1 MKREKTV
8 RIPIKITKMG
18 NNTSFTIKKDI
29 AQSLKMQHGQTW
41 LIELVEKIGDE
52 VGIQT

>member
-1 MKREKTV
+1 MERGKTV

-29 AQSLKMQHGQTW
+29 AQSLNMKHGQTW
-41 LIELVEKIGDE
+41 LIELIGKIGD
-52 VGIQT
+52 VDGATT